1 MNNDTL
7 LRFIYMNENPWEEL
21 AKKSEFINIC
31 EQIKKYD
38 ESLFHAH
45 KDTYPILISAM
56 KNKRFLTVEWLL
68 NNIKNLN
75 PLIVKDAMSDHILQ
89 EIYEKT
95 PIESYKKIYFAY
107 KKNYGN
113 PLKIIN
119 EVGTHLLESATE
131 TLNLDI
137 IKFLLEDEKFP
148 INQEGQFTNVLFAL
162 IAVSDYI
169 KINEESYTL
178 IHNIINL
185 FIKNGVDID
194 KETGGENIILR
205 SIYNDSIIFLEVML
219 KEYPYLIND
228 LKQAAINNIK
238 MNQRYKLDTDIYS
251 TLTATESIM
260 ENFIPYLERDD
271 ILLYGSYRHNFQVK
285 STPLLIKKYNQKT
298 TKRNKS
304 GILLTFIEN
313 LIMTSKNSEIY
324 TKENINKYLIPE
336 VEKIIKENDN
346 YEYYLL
352 DKIEERLIK
361 LSLKKEI
368 IPIDT
373 TIHHMFKECI
383 ISYINEQNKE
393 LSNIIKNENINNVQK
408 TRL

>member
-1 MNNDTL
+1 MNNDAL

-21 AKKSEFINIC
+21 AKKSEFIDIC

-68 NNIKNLN
+68 NNIKDLN

-95 PIESYKKIYFAY
+95 PIEFYKKIYFAY

-113 PLKIIN
+113 PLKIVN

-169 KINEESYTL
+169 KVNEESYTL

-185 FIKNGVDID
+185 FIKNGIDID
-194 KETGGENIILR
+194 KKTGGENIILR
-205 SIYNDSIIFLEVML
+205 AIYNDSIIFLEIML
-219 KEYPYLIND
+219 KEYPHLIND
-228 LKQAAINNIK
+228 FKKVAINDIK
-238 MNQRYKLDTDIYS
+238 MNQRHKLDTDIYS
-251 TLTATESIM
+251 TLTSTECIM
-260 ENFIPYLERDD
+260 ENFIPYLDRDD
-271 ILLYGSYRHNFQVK
+271 ILLYGSYRHNFQIK
-285 STPLLIKKYNQKT
+285 NIPLLINKYNQKT
-298 TKRNKS
+298 KKINKS

-336 VEKIIKENDN
+336 LEKIIKENDN

-361 LSLKKEI
+361 LSLKKAI
-368 IPIDT
+368 IPVDT
-373 TIHHMFKECI
+373 TIHHMFKDYI